1 MGPTLPRL
9 PARRRGAQ
17 AGAQPRPRPQLI
29 GDGLLAA
36 LESRQCSHQGILQA
50 GASNGTNERGMA
62 IDIEL
67 AATTTVPL
75 VVRPR
80 PGNAAGRIYR
90 DVPFPAKRSV
100 CRSRPHAPVRGSSFG
115 DAWPSEP
122 GEDGRA
128 SNVVPG
134 SWHKC
139 GRTGR
144 WALRRGQRQGR
155 VERLTARAVCERR
168 RTRASRHRLV
178 RVSTLP
184 TY

>member
-1 MGPTLPRL
+1 M
-9 PARRRGAQ
+9 
-17 AGAQPRPRPQLI
+17 I

-90 DVPFPAKRSV
+90 DVPFQRSAASV
-100 CRSRPHAPVRGSSFG
+100 GPVHTRPFEVGQFALLER
-115 DAWPSEP
+115 D
-122 GEDGRA
+122 
-128 SNVVPG
+128 
-134 SWHKC
+134 
-139 GRTGR
+139 
-144 WALRRGQRQGR
+144 LRR
-155 VERLTARAVCERR
+155 VDE
-168 RTRASRHRLV
+168 S
-178 RVSTLP
+178 
-184 TY
+184 